1 MPLAGGRA
9 GGALALRPIFHHRE
23 DRIRAYVQL
32 CWSAL
37 LLIRP
42 IEHETDDTWRNVR
55 HELDRMHL
63 VTMRTGAGRVTQR
76 TAATPA
82 QRKILER
89 RRARS
94 LPRFRAARAR
104 RGVPGHRVA

>member
-1 MPLAGGRA
+1 
-9 GGALALRPIFHHRE
+9 
-23 DRIRAYVQL
+23 
-32 CWSAL
+32 
-37 LLIRP
+37 
-42 IEHETDDTWRNVR
+42 
-55 HELDRMHL
+55 MHL